1 MDYTVRIPKD
11 AWLNG
16 VAKVEIPGIIAESVS
31 KTAQTIVVSPLD
43 NEFLYYEVY
52 KVKGIT
58 TEPDILVLKAFRKT
72 PEVDLILWVRIFN
85 NHSI

>member
-1 MDYTVRIPKD
+1 MDYTVRIPKG

-16 VAKVEIPGIIAESVS
+16 VVKVEIPGIIAESVS

-52 KVKGIT
+52 KVRGIT
-58 TEPDILVLKAFRKT
+58 TEPDILVLKALRKT

>member
-16 VAKVEIPGIIAESVS
+16 VVKVEIPGIVAESVS

-52 KVKGIT
+52 KVMGIT

-72 PEVDLILWVRIFN
+72 PEVDLMLWVRIFN